1 MLWLRCIWLDELRF
15 ERKNQWYTATTFRI
29 RRFDGAYTSMGYRM
43 MKAGL
48 LPLEGSRHQMNRLGV
63 YTIGGYSSR
72 KTPMH
77 TVEEKP
83 KLILRIRRIK
93 GQIAA
98 IERALE
104 NDEDCSN
111 VLQLITA
118 ARGAMNGLM
127 AELVEGHIRFHVLD
141 PKQKRSSEQALAAD
155 ELVEI
160 VRSYL
165 K

>member
-1 MLWLRCIWLDELRF
+1 
-15 ERKNQWYTATTFRI
+15 
-29 RRFDGAYTSMGYRM
+29 
-43 MKAGL
+43 
-48 LPLEGSRHQMNRLGV
+48 
-63 YTIGGYSSR
+63 
-72 KTPMH
+72 MH

-104 NDEDCSN
+104 NDDDCSN
-111 VLQLITA
+111 ILQLITA

-127 AELVEGHIRFHVLD
+127 AELLEGHIRFHVLD
-141 PKQKRSSEQALAAD
+141 PKQRRSSEQALAAD
-155 ELVEI
+155 ELIEI

>member
-1 MLWLRCIWLDELRF
+1 
-15 ERKNQWYTATTFRI
+15 
-29 RRFDGAYTSMGYRM
+29 
-43 MKAGL
+43 
-48 LPLEGSRHQMNRLGV
+48 MNRRGKAKRLTSTASIQRGASLKIWFLECLFCILTGASAASLLTLSS
-63 YTIGGYSSR
+63 YTIGGYTTV
-72 KTPMH
+72 KKKMH

-83 KLILRIRRIK
+83 KLILRIKRIK

-104 NDEDCSN
+104 ADEDCSD

-127 AELVEGHIRFHVLD
+127 AELLEGHIRFHVIN
-141 PKQKRSSEQALAAD
+141 PKQLSSEQALATD
-155 ELVEI
+155 ELIEI
-160 VRSYL
+160 VRSYM

>member
-1 MLWLRCIWLDELRF
+1 
-15 ERKNQWYTATTFRI
+15 
-29 RRFDGAYTSMGYRM
+29 
-43 MKAGL
+43 
-48 LPLEGSRHQMNRLGV
+48 
-63 YTIGGYSSR
+63 
-72 KTPMH
+72 MH

-83 KLILRIRRIK
+83 KLILRIKRIK

-104 NDEDCSN
+104 ADEDCSDL
-111 VLQLITA
+111 LQLITA

-127 AELVEGHIRFHVLD
+127 AELLEGHVRFHVID
-141 PKQKRSSEQALAAD
+141 PKQKITSEQALAAD
-155 ELVEI
+155 ELIDI

>member
-1 MLWLRCIWLDELRF
+1 VLGGSSIFFVIDLSDET
-15 ERKNQWYTATTFRI
+15 EKATFTFP
-29 RRFDGAYTSMGYRM
+29 SC
-43 MKAGL
+43 
-48 LPLEGSRHQMNRLGV
+48 S
-63 YTIGGYSSR
+63 YTIGGYTTVN
-72 KTPMH
+72 KKMH

-83 KLILRIRRIK
+83 KLILRIKRIK

-104 NDEDCSN
+104 ADEDCSDL
-111 VLQLITA
+111 LQLITA

-127 AELVEGHIRFHVLD
+127 AELLEGHIRFHVID
-141 PKQKRSSEQALAAD
+141 PKQKISSEQALAAD
-155 ELVEI
+155 ELIDI

>member
-1 MLWLRCIWLDELRF
+1 
-15 ERKNQWYTATTFRI
+15 
-29 RRFDGAYTSMGYRM
+29 
-43 MKAGL
+43 
-48 LPLEGSRHQMNRLGV
+48 
-63 YTIGGYSSR
+63 
-72 KTPMH
+72 MH
-77 TVEEKP
+77 TVEGKP
-83 KLILRIRRIK
+83 KLILRIKRIK

-104 NDEDCSN
+104 ADEDCSD

-127 AELVEGHIRFHVLD
+127 AELLEGHIRFHVID
-141 PKQKRSSEQALAAD
+141 QKKVSSEQALAAD
-155 ELVEI
+155 ELVDV

>member
-1 MLWLRCIWLDELRF
+1 MASRSAAAGTKKKAASLSR
-15 ERKNQWYTATTFRI
+15 
-29 RRFDGAYTSMGYRM
+29 YR
-43 MKAGL
+43 L
-48 LPLEGSRHQMNRLGV
+48 CVLS
-63 YTIGGYSSR
+63 YTIGEYTIT
-72 KTPMH
+72 KNMH

-83 KLILRIRRIK
+83 KLILRIKRIK

-104 NDEDCSN
+104 ADEDCSD

-127 AELVEGHIRFHVLD
+127 AELLEGHIRFHVLD
-141 PKQKRSSEQALAAD
+141 PKKISSEQAMAAD
-155 ELVEI
+155 ELIDV
-160 VRSYL
+160 VRTYL

>member
-1 MLWLRCIWLDELRF
+1 MGE
-15 ERKNQWYTATTFRI
+15 KQ
-29 RRFDGAYTSMGYRM
+29 SGYRLTSTASIQRAANLEARDLVSRM
-43 MKAGL
+43 PRLHPHGANAASL
-48 LPLEGSRHQMNRLGV
+48 LTLFL
-63 YTIGGYSSR
+63 YTIGEYTTV
-72 KTPMH
+72 KKKMH

-83 KLILRIRRIK
+83 KLILRIKRIK

-104 NDEDCSN
+104 ADEDCSD

-127 AELVEGHIRFHVLD
+127 AELLEGHIRFHVIN
-141 PKQKRSSEQALAAD
+141 PKQLSSEQALATD
-155 ELVEI
+155 ELIEI
-160 VRSYL
+160 VRSYM

>member
-1 MLWLRCIWLDELRF
+1 MLFSRCRMACLRRSFPQRF
-15 ERKNQWYTATTFRI
+15 V
-29 RRFDGAYTSMGYRM
+29 
-43 MKAGL
+43 L
-48 LPLEGSRHQMNRLGV
+48 
-63 YTIGGYSSR
+63 YTIGGYTTV
-72 KTPMH
+72 KEKMH

-83 KLILRIRRIK
+83 KLILRIKRIK

-104 NDEDCSN
+104 ADEDCSD

-127 AELVEGHIRFHVLD
+127 AELLEGHIRFHVID
-141 PKQKRSSEQALAAD
+141 PKQKISSEQALAAD
-155 ELVEI
+155 ELIDV

>member
-1 MLWLRCIWLDELRF
+1 
-15 ERKNQWYTATTFRI
+15 
-29 RRFDGAYTSMGYRM
+29 
-43 MKAGL
+43 
-48 LPLEGSRHQMNRLGV
+48 
-63 YTIGGYSSR
+63 
-72 KTPMH
+72 MH

-83 KLILRIRRIK
+83 KLILRIKRIK

-104 NDEDCSN
+104 NDEDCSDI
-111 VLQLITA
+111 LQLITA

-127 AELVEGHIRFHVLD
+127 AELLEGHIRFHVLD
-141 PKQKRSSEQALAAD
+141 SKKASSEQALAAD
-155 ELVEI
+155 ELIEI

>member
-1 MLWLRCIWLDELRF
+1 MNRQGRVKGLSSHVYRF
-15 ERKNQWYTATTFRI
+15 HPASRL
-29 RRFDGAYTSMGYRM
+29 G
-43 MKAGL
+43 
-48 LPLEGSRHQMNRLGV
+48 GSRSNSHFRVRLGS
-63 YTIGGYSSR
+63 YTIGGYTTV
-72 KTPMH
+72 KEKMH

-83 KLILRIRRIK
+83 KLILRIKRIK

-104 NDEDCSN
+104 ADQDCSD

-127 AELVEGHIRFHVLD
+127 AELLEGHIRFHVINS
-141 PKQKRSSEQALAAD
+141 KQLSSEQALATD
-155 ELVEI
+155 ELIEI

>member
-1 MLWLRCIWLDELRF
+1 MVQS
-15 ERKNQWYTATTFRI
+15 KQ
-29 RRFDGAYTSMGYRM
+29 
-43 MKAGL
+43 K
-48 LPLEGSRHQMNRLGV
+48 
-63 YTIGGYSSR
+63 
-72 KTPMH
+72 MH
-77 TVEEKP
+77 TVEGKP
-83 KLILRIRRIK
+83 KLILRIKRIK

-104 NDEDCSN
+104 ADEDCSD

-127 AELVEGHIRFHVLD
+127 AELLEGHIRFHVLD
-141 PKQKRSSEQALAAD
+141 AKKISSEQSLAAD
-155 ELVEI
+155 ELIEI

>member
-1 MLWLRCIWLDELRF
+1 
-15 ERKNQWYTATTFRI
+15 
-29 RRFDGAYTSMGYRM
+29 
-43 MKAGL
+43 
-48 LPLEGSRHQMNRLGV
+48 
-63 YTIGGYSSR
+63 
-72 KTPMH
+72 MH
-77 TVEEKP
+77 TVEQKP
-83 KLILRIRRIK
+83 KLILRIKRIK

-104 NDEDCSN
+104 ADEDCSD

-127 AELVEGHIRFHVLD
+127 AELLEGHIRFHVND
-141 PKQKRSSEQALAAD
+141 PKKISSEQALATD
-155 ELVEI
+155 ELIEI